1 VGRSSSRSIPAA
13 RQGQRASAGE
23 TKAAKLL
30 LAWIEPT
37 ADSVFKAVIMQTQ
50 SDSSTA
56 CTQAAQ
62 EFPTFG
68 EARGW
73 VEGTSISLRREI
85 RWMS

>member
-1 VGRSSSRSIPAA
+1 VGRSS
-13 RQGQRASAGE
+13 
-23 TKAAKLL
+23 KAAKL

-37 ADSVFKAVIMQTQ
+37 ADGVFKAVIMQTQ

-56 CTQAAQ
+56 STQAAQ

-73 VEGTSISLRREI
+73 VEGTSISLRTDI

>member
-30 LAWIEPT
+30 AWIEPT
-37 ADSVFKAVIMQTQ
+37 ADGVFKAVIMQTQ

-56 CTQAAQ
+56 STQAAQ

-68 EARGW
+68 EAGGW

>member
-1 VGRSSSRSIPAA
+1 
-13 RQGQRASAGE
+13 
-23 TKAAKLL
+23 
-30 LAWIEPT
+30 
-37 ADSVFKAVIMQTQ
+37 VFKAVIMQTQ

-56 CTQAAQ
+56 STQAAQ